1 MVGMHKLNQ
10 MKEEKAIKE
19 TLGDTGRFL
28 GCTKDGKKSQNDL
41 RKVEKKLR
49 QVQHLRDKKL
59 KGAQL
64 SAEEEARR
72 PGDFMLMGSDK
83 SAAVQAGNL
92 WVCEITLQFLLFVV
106 LGQVQIVQKH

>member
-1 MVGMHKLNQ
+1 MPGRRL
-10 MKEEKAIKE
+10 
-19 TLGDTGRFL
+19 LG
-28 GCTKDGKKSQNDL
+28 TKDGKKSQNDL

-72 PGDFMLMGSDK
+72 PGDFMLMGS
-83 SAAVQAGNL
+83 
-92 WVCEITLQFLLFVV
+92 EFLQLFRAIYDFVKLPSSSLVV
-106 LGQVQIVQKH
+106 LL